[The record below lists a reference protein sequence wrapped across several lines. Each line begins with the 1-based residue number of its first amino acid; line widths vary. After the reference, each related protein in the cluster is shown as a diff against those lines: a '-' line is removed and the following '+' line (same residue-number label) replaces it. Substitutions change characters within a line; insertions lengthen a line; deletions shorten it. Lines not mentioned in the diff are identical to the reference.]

1 MMVFRGCEKC
11 EGDLYVER
19 NIDGAD
25 LVCLQCGARK
35 TITTSRLVTSV
46 RTQSRTRELQPA
58 AR

>member
-1 MMVFRGCEKC
+1 MMVLRGCAKC

-25 LVCLQCGARK
+25 LVCLQCGFRK
-35 TITTSRLVTSV
+35 TITTSRLVTSA
-46 RTQSRTRELQPA
+46 RTQSRTRELQHA